1 MSLKIGGV
9 DVLVRSDLEGMI
21 DLARQHVRETGLPK
35 EAADRVQQLGFMC
48 SEHGSTTTVVFY
60 RAGLVFVAC
69 RDCEREIVVIA
80 VADSVQVLP
89 AVESSAWN

>member
-1 MSLKIGGV
+1 MSVKIGGV

-48 SEHGSTTTVVFY
+48 SEHGSTTTLVFY
-60 RAGLVFVAC
+60 RAGLIYVAC
-69 RDCEREIVVIA
+69 RSCEREIVVIA
-80 VADSVQVLP
+80 VADGVHVLP
-89 AVESSAWN
+89 AIESQEWN